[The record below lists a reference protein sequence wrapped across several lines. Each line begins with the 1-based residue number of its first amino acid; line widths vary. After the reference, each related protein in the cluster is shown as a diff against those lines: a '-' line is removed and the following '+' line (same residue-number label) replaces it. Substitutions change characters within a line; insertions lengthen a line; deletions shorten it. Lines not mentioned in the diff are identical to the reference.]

1 MTVGEA
7 MHFFCAYRGVPPR
20 HDLLDRLGL
29 AQKKGAQYQELSGG
43 QQRRLSLA
51 LAVIHDPP
59 VLFLDEPTSG
69 LDVASRAELHRLMHD
84 LRDAGA
90 TIILAT
96 HDMAEAEQMT
106 DRVAILLRGR
116 IAAMG
121 SPLELTAT
129 GAALT
134 KVTVHTE
141 TSSLSDP
148 ALSLP
153 AVSQSTF
160 RDEYAVFFST
170 DVGPTVSAIIAHI
183 ESRGDSLID
192 LRVERPSL
200 EDRFLE
206 ITSEGGTP

>member
-1 MTVGEA
+1 